1 MRILHT
7 ADWHL
12 GDRLG
17 RIDRT
22 EDLRRGVERIADYC
36 RTEKVDVLLVAG
48 DIFSELAGHEGL
60 RDAVR
65 HLQSVFEGF
74 LNDGG
79 TILSLTGNHDKE
91 TFCQTLRHAMGL
103 AAPINDIPGAVVNPG
118 RLYLAVHPTLLRV
131 PDRTT
136 GSLVQFLLMPYPTPP
151 RYLDAQTQRYGSL
164 DEKNRH
170 LTTAFT
176 RRMHELQSDPAF
188 DPLLPAVLSAHI
200 TVRGSEMP
208 TLFRLSEEEDVVFSD
223 DDVPVG
229 FAYVALG
236 HIHKP
241 QTPGGLEHVRY
252 CGSIDRLDLGEGPD
266 QKGIVLVDIGAE
278 GRRDDPIV
286 LPLNAT
292 PVYRVE
298 LRSPH
303 TELARLRTQYP
314 DHERALVR
322 IEGTWTPGVDNREEV
337 LRELEQ
343 IFPRWYDRQFT
354 DVHALDGT
362 LVGGEPGRGRS
373 FENTVREYLLQELTN
388 HDEALRDAVLER
400 AEQLLS
406 GEVRSG

>member
-22 EDLRRGVERIADYC
+22 EDLRRGVERIAEYC

-48 DIFSELAGHEGL
+48 DIFSELAGPEGL

-65 HLQSVFEGF
+65 HLQGVFEPF
-74 LNDGG
+74 LENGG
-79 TILSLTGNHDKE
+79 TILALTGNHDKE

-103 AAPINDIPGAVVNPG
+103 AAPIGDIPGTVVHPG

-131 PDRTT
+131 PDRTN
-136 GSLVQFLLMPYPTPP
+136 SHQVQFLLMPYPTPP
-151 RYLDAQTQRYGSL
+151 RYLDAAAQRYGSL

-188 DPLLPAVLSAHI
+188 DPLMPAVLSAHI
-200 TVRGSEMP
+200 TVRGSAMP
-208 TLFRLSEEEDVVFSD
+208 TLFRLSEDEDVVFSD

-229 FAYVALG
+229 FAYVGLG

-252 CGSIDRLDLGEGPD
+252 CGSLDRLDLGEASD
-266 QKGIVLVDIGAE
+266 QKGVVIVDIGAE

-286 LPLNAT
+286 LPLD
-292 PVYRVE
+292 PDPIYRIE

-303 TELARLRTQYP
+303 TDLGRLRTKYP

-362 LVGGEPGRGRS
+362 LVNGEPRNRS
-373 FENTVREYLLQELTN
+373 FENTVREYLVQELQN
-388 HDEALRDAVLER
+388 SDEALRDAVLAR
-400 AEQLLS
+400 AELLLS
-406 GEVRSG
+406 GEVTGIK